1 MILFFLSIIASYCFV
16 CAGIHVLFLNR
27 KERLNILAACE
38 YFIFAWWSL
47 FYALIYISPTAE
59 DAMLWHRLASLGW
72 GLFCPVATH
81 FFFVLSNRSKTGK
94 GFRFYPLL
102 YILPAAIIVNAL
114 LNPAGTSV
122 ATGFIQV
129 QGVGWVYETNFRS
142 PWYWLYLLHIILYFT
157 ICLKELYSWAMRSG
171 RRRFVRQARST
182 LVLNIFVLALGAFW
196 ELILPA
202 LYPRVPPACHF
213 VAFFWA
219 IGFLYIIKALKLTS
233 PEDAATPD
241 IILKTVVDPILVL
254 DNAGKILKCNQAT
267 ENLLKLNSEQL
278 VGRALADF
286 LVSGVYEPETVKGIF
301 SGHPL
306 QAVEI
311 DLVDSAGEIIHT
323 TASFTLAETK
333 LDGPIGIVASFHDV
347 TALKRIEK
355 ELNQRNEK
363 NLELSKQLEVLANY
377 DALTGLPNRRLFW
390 TKVDSAIDEYRTSG
404 KVFALFF
411 MDIDGFKQIND
422 QHGHDIG
429 DRLLQRCSEIF
440 RATVRKN
447 DFIARLGGDEFII
460 LFDEFDE
467 PYIEGLVRRLK
478 DAFTEPI
485 IIDGRSCPIGL
496 SLGISKCRRTARRG
510 RSLLRTQTAK
520 CMRIN
525 KIRILTRDGRKFRYR
540 RRTGIRKP

>member
-1 MILFFLSIIASYCFV
+1 MVLFFLSIFVSYCFV
-16 CAGIHVLFLNR
+16 CTGIHVLFLNR
-27 KERLNILAACE
+27 KEWLNILASFE
-38 YFIFAWWSL
+38 YFIFAWWAL

-81 FFFVLSNRSKTGK
+81 FFFVLSSRSKTGK

-114 LNPAGTSV
+114 FNPAGTSV

-129 QGVGWVYETNFRS
+129 QGVGWVYETNIRS

-182 LVLNIFVLALGAFW
+182 LLLNIFVLTLGASW
-196 ELILPA
+196 ELILPVI
-202 LYPRVPPACHF
+202 YPRVPPACHF

-254 DNAGKILKCNQAT
+254 NNAGIILKCNHAT
-267 ENLLKLNSEQL
+267 ENLLKLNSQQI
-278 VGRALADF
+278 VGRALSDF
-286 LVSGVYEPETVKGIF
+286 FVSGAYDPETVGDIV
-301 SGHPL
+301 SGRTR

-311 DLVDSAGEIIHT
+311 DLVDSARDIIHT
-323 TASFTLAETK
+323 TASFSLAETR
-333 LDGPIGIVASFHDV
+333 LDGLIGIVVSFHDV

-355 ELNQRNEK
+355 ELNQRNER
-363 NLELSKQLEVLANY
+363 NLELSRQLEILANY
-377 DALTGLPNRRLFW
+377 DVLTGLPNRRLFW
-390 TKVDSAIDEYRTSG
+390 TKVDSMIDEYRTSG

-411 MDIDGFKQIND
+411 MDVDGFKQVND
-422 QHGHDIG
+422 QYGHGVG
-429 DRLLQRCSEIF
+429 DGLLQRCSEIF

-467 PYIEGLVRRLK
+467 PYIEGLVKRLK
-478 DAFTEPI
+478 DAFSEPI
-485 IIDGRSCPIGL
+485 VIDGHLCPIGL
-496 SLGISKCRRTARRG
+496 SLGIGKCPEDGTTG
-510 RSLLRTQTAK
+510 PEL
-520 CMRIN
+520 
-525 KIRILTRDGRKFRYR
+525 IRHADHKMYED
-540 RRTGIRKP
+540 KQKKNPDV